1 MSSASSTLSS
11 PDTKATAVPVRPWW
25 LTLILGILAVIV
37 GAMLL
42 FGTFATKVD
51 IWTTLVVLLGFYWLF
66 RGISDIIYMFV
77 DHRGWGWRLFM
88 GIVSILAGGAILV
101 YPVVAAV
108 ALPQL
113 FMLIL
118 GIWGF
123 IQGITLLFLAFRGG
137 GWGAGFLGALELLF
151 GIILIANYGA
161 IGMGLTFIWA
171 AAVCAFVGGFVMIFQ
186 AFRQRKA

>member
-1 MSSASSTLSS
+1 MSSTSTTLPSSDSKAI
-11 PDTKATAVPVRPWW
+11 DTPVRPWW
-25 LTLILGILAVIV
+25 LTLVFGIFAVIV

-42 FGTFATKVD
+42 FGTLSTKVD
-51 IWTTLVVLLGFYWLF
+51 MWTTLIVLLGFYWLF

-88 GIVSILAGGAILV
+88 GIISILAGGAILV
-101 YPVVAAV
+101 YPTVAAV
-108 ALPQL
+108 ALPQV

-123 IQGITLLFLAFRGG
+123 IQGIMLLFLAFRGG
-137 GWGAGFLGALELLF
+137 GWGAGLLGALELIF

-161 IGMGLTFIWA
+161 IGMGLTFIWV
-171 AAVCAFVGGFVMIFQ
+171 AAVCAFAGGFVMIFQ